1 MTLHVCMHLT
11 VLCKPVGNSRFFG
24 PYVIEK
30 KLDYFKYI
38 IVTPD
43 GRKQTVISL
52 KLC

>member
-11 VLCKPVGNSRFFG
+11 VLCKLVGNSSFFG

-43 GRKQTVISL
+43 GRQQTGIS
-52 KLC
+52 

>member
-30 KLDYFKYI
+30 LDYFKYI

-43 GRKQTVISL
+43 GRKQTVIS
-52 KLC
+52 